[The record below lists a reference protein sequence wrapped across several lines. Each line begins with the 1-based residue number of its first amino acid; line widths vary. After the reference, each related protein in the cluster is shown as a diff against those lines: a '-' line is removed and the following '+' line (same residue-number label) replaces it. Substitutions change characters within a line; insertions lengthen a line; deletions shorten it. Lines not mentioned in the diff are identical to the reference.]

1 MLANDK
7 RIVPYYDGKIES
19 MKKDRYIIQLL
30 KEWLRGD
37 AGYQKERELSDMAQD
52 DPFLA
57 DALSGYQ
64 SLPEGNHEKQI
75 VRIRQRLN
83 KPEKRRVIPPIFLRV
98 AAGGVILIAALFALR
113 WVNDGNIQPIS
124 QEMTQDR
131 PTEEAIR
138 ADEKGED
145 LAELTE
151 TASTIEKSN
160 SFDDIEEKV
169 APAKPASASSNTP
182 KEAKPK
188 ASSKKIE
195 GRKPPLN
202 EEGVTVAPS
211 PKEKARAKEAAPSR
225 KKVTPTSIAQPQ
237 PAETAAEADEA
248 TPNNISTN
256 LAAEKEAVAIEE
268 EAKSTFSDDPARNSR
283 SRLSANRIIS
293 GSVTDESGQPLIG
306 ASINVL
312 GTSTG
317 TVTDLDGKFE
327 LPISAEGKEVQF
339 AYTGYSPQRVPL
351 IQNDTYNIQ
360 LSNPAL
366 LLDEVIVSGY
376 TSKKRSKKDQE
387 QSFTTIKAKSI
398 QQIEAVGVKAAG
410 GERKLNKTIRQQAK
424 EVTVKSVLKGMS
436 LQLSFTVDTNGKPAN
451 IRVLNSLSPLLN
463 AEAVRLIELTEW
475 QVLSSHAGKGGSV
488 SCQLQF

>member
-1 MLANDK
+1 
-7 RIVPYYDGKIES
+7 

-75 VRIRQRLN
+75 ARIRQRLN
-83 KPEKRRVIPPIFLRV
+83 KTEKRRVIPPIFLRV

-113 WVNDGNIQPIS
+113 WVNDSNIQPIS
-124 QEMTQDR
+124 QEITQDT

-138 ADEKGED
+138 AEEKRED

-151 TASTIEKSN
+151 TASDIEKSN
-160 SFDDIEEKV
+160 SFDDIEQRVE
-169 APAKPASASSNTP
+169 PAKPASVSSNTT

-202 EEGVTVAPS
+202 DGVAVAPS
-211 PKEKARAKEAAPSR
+211 LKEKTRAKEAAPSR
-225 KKVTPTSIAQPQ
+225 QEITPANIAQPQ
-237 PAETAAEADEA
+237 PAEAAVEADEA
-248 TPNNISTN
+248 MPINIATN
-256 LAAEKEAVAIEE
+256 LSTEKEAVAIEE
-268 EAKSTFSDDPARNSR
+268 EAKSTFSDDPARNAR

-293 GSVTDESGQPLIG
+293 GSVTDESGEPLIG
-306 ASINVL
+306 VNINVP
-312 GTSTG
+312 GTNTG
-317 TVTDLDGKFE
+317 TVTNLDGKFE

-339 AYTGYSPQRVPL
+339 AYTGYSSQLIPL

-360 LSNPAL
+360 LSNAPL
-366 LLDEVIVSGY
+366 LLNEVVVSGY
-376 TSKKRSKKDQE
+376 ASKKRSKKDQE
-387 QSFTTIKAKSI
+387 ESFTTIKAKSI
-398 QQIEAVGVKAAG
+398 QQIKAVGVKAAG
-410 GERKLNKTIRQQAK
+410 GEKKLNKTIRQQAK
-424 EVTVKSVLKGMS
+424 AVTVKSVLKGMS
-436 LQLSFTVDTNGKPAN
+436 LQVSFTVDANGKPAN

-463 AEAVRLIELTEW
+463 AEAVRLIELTKW
-475 QVLSSHAGKGGSV
+475 QVLSSHAGEGGSV
-488 SCQLQF
+488 SCQLHF